1 MSKREPYVT
10 NSEILEEYKIY
21 WKTGKVTERMTQI
34 IYLMAR
40 KIANSRN
47 FYGYPF
53 KEDMIQEAAIH
64 AIMKGMPGFDKTK
77 KNPFCYLSVIIHF
90 KYIEYIKK
98 EQRHLTIKEVV
109 TEKLKEDIL
118 HDINKRK

>member
-1 MSKREPYVT
+1 MKRQPYVT
-10 NSEILEEYKIY
+10 NAEILNEYQKY
-21 WKTGKVTERMTQI
+21 WKDGTISETMTKL

-40 KIANSRN
+40 KIANGRN

-53 KEDMIQEAAIH
+53 KEDMIQEGVIH
-64 AIMKGMPGFDKTK
+64 ALQKGLPGFDRTK
-77 KNPFCYLSVIIHF
+77 KNPFCYLSVIIQF
-90 KYIEYIKK
+90 KFIEYIKK
-98 EQRHLTIKEVV
+98 EKRNITIKEVV